1 MAAENSLPT
10 VNRRDL
16 DFQLFE
22 HLEIGQLAGRPFF
35 ADHDRTT
42 LAAVLDTAQQ
52 IAAEHFQTH
61 NRKADLNEPH
71 FDGQR
76 VHIIPEVRAAL
87 DRFVDAGF
95 MAAHRSYD
103 EGGQQL
109 PWTVLQAAFTCF
121 NAANIGSIG
130 YAFLTIGAA
139 NMIAAFGSPE
149 QKRRFMRPMF
159 EGRFFGT
166 MCLSEPQAGSGLA
179 DIRTRATPVS
189 NGPVGGQEPGI
200 DGSLGPAYRISG
212 SKMWISAGEHELTGN
227 IVHMVLARIEG
238 APAGVKGISLFIVP
252 KHRVEAD
259 GSLGARNDVQ
269 LMGLNHKMGFRGT
282 TNTLLSFGEQGGCIG
297 YLVGEPHRGL
307 DYMFHMMNEARI
319 GVGLGA
325 TSLGLAGYLYSLDYA
340 KQRPQGRA
348 PDNKDPAS
356 KPVPIIQHADIRR
369 LLLAQKAAVEGALSL
384 CLYAASLVDRI
395 HTAEDEGEGR
405 RLSLLLDILTPMVKS
420 WPSEFCLEANKQAIQ
435 VLGGYGYTRDYPVE
449 QYYRDNRLN
458 PIHEGTHGIQGID
471 LLGRKM
477 LMQGGA
483 GARLLFET
491 IAADVVKARA
501 LPDCAAW
508 AEELDGALARMMTA
522 TQAMLPAAKDGRIG
536 LYLANATLYLDAMGH
551 LMIAWMWLRQAMVA
565 TRALPA
571 ATGDDIAFYRGK
583 LAAAR
588 YFYAYELGRLDH
600 WLPLLAR
607 LEPAT
612 LEMQAEWF

>member
-1 MAAENSLPT
+1 MAAENSLST
-10 VNRRDL
+10 INRRDL

-22 HLEIGQLAGRPFF
+22 HLGIDRLTARPYF
-35 ADHDRTT
+35 ADHDRGT
-42 LAAVLDTAQQ
+42 LAATLDTAAA
-52 IAAEHFQTH
+52 IAREHFQTH
-61 NRKADLNEPH
+61 NRKADLNEPQ
-71 FDGQR
+71 FDGER
-76 VHIIPEVRAAL
+76 VALIPEVRAAL
-87 DRFVDAGF
+87 DQFVAAGF

-139 NMIAAFGSPE
+139 NLIGAFGNPE
-149 QKRRFMRPMF
+149 QKRRFMQPML

-166 MCLSEPQAGSGLA
+166 MALSEPQAGSGLA
-179 DIRTRATPVS
+179 DIRTRATPLGNSEAAGV
-189 NGPVGGQEPGI
+189 
-200 DGSLGPAYRISG
+200 DGTPGPAYRISG
-212 SKMWISAGEHELTGN
+212 SKMWISAGDHELTEN
-227 IVHMVLARIEG
+227 IVHMVLARIDG

-252 KHRVEAD
+252 KRHVDASD
-259 GSLGARNDVQ
+259 TSGDRNGVR

-282 TNTLLSFGEQGGCIG
+282 TNTLLSFGENGDCTG

-307 DYMFHMMNEARI
+307 EYMFHMMNEARI

-348 PDNKDPAS
+348 PDNKDPVS
-356 KPVPIIQHADIRR
+356 KPVPIIEHADIRR
-369 LLLAQKAAVEGALSL
+369 LLLAQKAAVEGALAL
-384 CLYAASLVDRI
+384 CLYAAALVDELN
-395 HTAEDEGEGR
+395 TADDDAAKGR
-405 RLSLLLDILTPMVKS
+405 AGLLLDMLTPMVKS
-420 WPSEFCLEANKQAIQ
+420 WPSEFCLEANKHAIQ

-477 LMQGGA
+477 TMKNGA
-483 GARLLFET
+483 GAALLFET
-491 IAADVVKARA
+491 IGTDIAAAKAVPETAGLAAQLETA
-501 LPDCAAW
+501 LGRM
-508 AEELDGALARMMTA
+508 AETTR
-522 TQAMLPAAKDGRIG
+522 AMLPAAQDGRIA

-551 LMIAWMWLRQAMVA
+551 LAVAWMWLRQARVA
-565 TRALPA
+565 ALALPQA
-571 ATGDDIAFYRGK
+571 AGDDTDFYRGK

-600 WLPLLAR
+600 WLPVLAR

-612 LEMQAEWF
+612 LEMQADWF

>member
-1 MAAENSLPT
+1 MAAENSLST

-22 HLEIGQLAGRPFF
+22 HLDIGSLTEAPHF
-35 ADHDRTT
+35 ADHDRGTM
-42 LAAVLDTAQQ
+42 AAVLDTAQA

-71 FDGQR
+71 FDGQT

-87 DRFVDAGF
+87 DRFVEAGF

-109 PWTVLQAAFTCF
+109 PWAVLQAAFTCF

-139 NMIAAFGSPE
+139 NMIGAFGSPE
-149 QKRRFMRPMF
+149 QKARFMQPMF

-179 DIRTRATPVS
+179 DIRTKAAPVS
-189 NGPVGGQEPGI
+189 NAAEAGI
-200 DGSLGPAYRISG
+200 EGSLGAAYRISG
-212 SKMWISAGEHELTGN
+212 SKMWISAGEHELTEN

-252 KHRVEAD
+252 KRRVEAD
-259 GSLGARNDVQ
+259 GSLGSRNDVQ

-282 TNTLLSFGEQGGCIG
+282 ANTLLSFGENGDCIG

-369 LLLAQKAAVEGALSL
+369 LLLAQKAAVEGALAL

-395 HTAEDEGEGR
+395 HTAADDGEKA
-405 RLSLLLDILTPMVKS
+405 RLSLLLDMLTPMVKS
-420 WPSEFCLEANKQAIQ
+420 WPSEFCLEANKHAIQ

-477 LMQGGA
+477 VMKGGA
-483 GARLLFET
+483 GAKLLFET
-491 IAADVVKARA
+491 IAADIAAARA

-508 AEELDGALARMMTA
+508 AEELDGALARMAA
-522 TQAMLPAAKDGRIG
+522 TTRAMLPAAQDGRAS

-551 LMIAWMWLRQAMVA
+551 LVIAWMWLRQAGTA
-565 TRALPA
+565 ARALSGA
-571 ATGDDIAFYRGK
+571 EGDDVAFYRGK

-612 LEMQAEWF
+612 LEMQADWF

>member
-22 HLEIGQLAGRPFF
+22 HLEIEALTQKPVF
-35 ADHDRTT
+35 ADHDRGTM
-42 LAAVLDTAQQ
+42 AAALDTAQQ
-52 IAAEHFQTH
+52 IAAQHFQTH
-61 NRKADLNEPH
+61 NRKADLNEPS
-71 FDGQR
+71 FDGR
-76 VHIIPEVRAAL
+76 TVTIIPEVRAAL
-87 DRFVDAGF
+87 DQFVNAGF

-109 PWTVLQAAFTCF
+109 PWALLQAAFTCF
-121 NAANIGSIG
+121 NAANIGSVG

-139 NMIAAFGSPE
+139 NMIGAFGSPE
-149 QKRRFMRPMF
+149 QKRRFMQPMF

-189 NGPVGGQEPGI
+189 NSSDPGV
-200 DGSLGPAYRISG
+200 DGSLGSAFRISG
-212 SKMWISAGEHELTGN
+212 SKMWISAGEHELTEN
-227 IVHMVLARIEG
+227 IVHMVLGRIDG

-252 KHRVEAD
+252 KRRVEAD
-259 GSLGARNDVQ
+259 GSLGPRNDVQ

-282 TNTLLSFGEQGGCIG
+282 TNTLLSFGENGDCIG

-369 LLLAQKAAVEGALSL
+369 LLLAQKAAVEGALAL
-384 CLYAASLVDRI
+384 CLYAAALVDRI
-395 HTAEDEGEGR
+395 HTADSEAEGG
-405 RLSLLLDILTPMVKS
+405 RLSLLLDMLTPMVKS

-477 LMQGGA
+477 TMQGGA
-483 GARLLFET
+483 GAKLLFET
-491 IAADVVKARA
+491 IAADIVRARA
-501 LPDCAAW
+501 VPACAAY
-508 AEELDGALARMMTA
+508 AEELDGALARMATT
-522 TQAMLPAAKDGRIG
+522 TQAMLPAARDGRIA

-551 LMIAWMWLRQAMVA
+551 LAIAWMWLRQAMVA
-565 TRALPA
+565 ARALPGA
-571 ATGDDIAFYRGK
+571 AGDDVAFYNGK

-612 LEMQAEWF
+612 LEMQPEWF